1 LNYFNFNNK
10 KFVSFYQ
17 ASLSSIQFFTP
28 SIDSQN
34 VSELLDSIEKET
46 KFENLIRHCKQWAL
60 AQISGE
66 TKAD

>member
-1 LNYFNFNNK
+1 MCLLPFLSQLNYFNFNNK

-17 ASLSSIQFFTP
+17 TSLSSIQFFTP

-46 KFENLIRHCKQWAL
+46 KFENLIRHCKQ
-60 AQISGE
+60 
-66 TKAD
+66 